1 MSAASRNYVYR
12 VVLDKKKDKPEPT
25 VSRETLEQYKKDIE
39 NLVKKQVKDR
49 DGIELLRNLY

>member
-1 MSAASRNYVYR
+1 MSASARNYVYQ

-39 NLVKKQVKDR
+39 NLVKKK
-49 DGIELLRNLY
+49 